1 VRHRSVQHK
10 TFGEWLRHR
19 RLALAI
25 SPFVMADALGYKR
38 VSAIYNFEYGVAPL
52 PIPKWPLMAQLLDL
66 TLEEFLEVM
75 EQFAPHKVSE
85 FRAIQQSGGRNGHSA
100 ATTARE
106 DTQLVPRTMTA
117 LLSHEE
123 ALDRYR
129 LSDADVVLVSA
140 AVATESLIAVVDWLR
155 TEKDWKVG
163 FLRALDAERLPAPAI
178 VESLKSA
185 RLICVLEPAEVEGVG
200 LAAQIKAAFVD
211 ALTEA
216 EGYPRVHYVPVISDV
231 RLSPGSR
238 PLRGE
243 DGYQILRQLQSDRG
257 RRYFD
262 FSAATVAK
270 SR

>member
-1 VRHRSVQHK
+1 MRHRPVQHK

-52 PIPKWPLMAQLLDL
+52 PITKWPMMARLLDF

-85 FRAIQQSGGRNGHSA
+85 FRAIQQSGDATVA
-100 ATTARE
+100 ARDEA
-106 DTQLVPRTMTA
+106 QLAPRAMTA
-117 LLSHEE
+117 LLNHEE
-123 ALDRYR
+123 TLDRYR
-129 LSDADVVLVSA
+129 LSDADIVLVSA
-140 AVATESLIAVVDWLR
+140 AVPTASLIALVDWLR
-155 TEKDWKVG
+155 SEKGWKVG
-163 FLRALDAERLPAPAI
+163 LLRTIDAQRFAAPTV

-185 RLICVLEPAEVEGVG
+185 RLVCVLEPAEAEDGPA
-200 LAAQIKAAFVD
+200 LSARIKAAFVD

-216 EGYPRVHYVPVISDV
+216 EDYPRVHYIPVISEV
-231 RLSPGSR
+231 RLSAGGR

-243 DGYQILRQLQSDRG
+243 DGYQILRQLQSRRG
-257 RRYFD
+257 QRYFD
-262 FSAATVAK
+262 FSAVPTAK